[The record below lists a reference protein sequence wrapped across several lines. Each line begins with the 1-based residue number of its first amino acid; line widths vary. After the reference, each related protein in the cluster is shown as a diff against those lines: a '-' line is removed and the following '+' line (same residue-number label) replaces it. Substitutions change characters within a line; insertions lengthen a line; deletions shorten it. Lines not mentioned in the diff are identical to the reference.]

1 MIRNTIFV
9 ERENVTLEVN
19 FEYDPL
25 DLVTNSS
32 FFAFNSDINIL
43 SINHKK
49 ECILHLMDA
58 NILENIERELFNTII
73 KHDTT
78 YIEY

>member
-9 ERENVTLEVN
+9 EREDVTLEVN

-43 SINHKK
+43 SIKHKK

-58 NILENIERELFNTII
+58 AVVEDIERELFNTII

>member
-58 NILENIERELFNTII
+58 AIVEDIERELFNTII

>member
-9 ERENVTLEVN
+9 EREDVTLEVN

-58 NILENIERELFNTII
+58 AVVEDIERELFNTII

>member
-1 MIRNTIFV
+1 MIYNTIIV
-9 ERENVTLEVN
+9 EREDVTLEVN

-32 FFAFNSDINIL
+32 FFAFNSDINIH

-58 NILENIERELFNTII
+58 TIVEDIERELFNTII